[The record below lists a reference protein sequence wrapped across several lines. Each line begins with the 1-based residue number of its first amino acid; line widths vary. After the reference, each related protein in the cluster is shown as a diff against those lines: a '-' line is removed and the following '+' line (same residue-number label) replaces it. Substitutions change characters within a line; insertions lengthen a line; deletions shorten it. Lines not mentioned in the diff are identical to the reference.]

1 MREIIEQ
8 FIEQIEDDQK
18 LSQNTKSGYKGDLN
32 DLIDYVIKIKS
43 QITDL
48 NQSWV
53 KSYLQHLEGTNKE
66 RNSYNRRASTFRIFL
81 KYLYKNNLAP
91 TNYSLIVDNLST
103 FYKSQEDELQI
114 DEMKK
119 IIEDT
124 QLRSDHRLILLLIG
138 KLSLTATQIV
148 SLNTHQLDFETKILN
163 LSDTQKIELP
173 HQIFV
178 LLREYLLDIRVNIEG
193 ANENLSLF
201 LNEKGK
207 TLTELDIYK
216 LIKKLSTALSLE
228 GKLTTRSLKK
238 LSDKETTNDIL
249 SIQREIYSIISPT

>member
-18 LSQNTKSGYKGDLN
+18 LLPNTKSAYKSDLN
-32 DLIDYVIKIKS
+32 DLIDYVISIKS

-48 NQSWV
+48 DQAWV
-53 KSYLQHLEGTNKE
+53 RNYLQHLETTNKE
-66 RNSYNRRASTFRIFL
+66 RNSYNRRASTFSIFL
-81 KYLYKNNLAP
+81 RYLYKNNLAP

-103 FYKSQEDELQI
+103 FFKSQEDELQAEDI
-114 DEMKK
+114 KK

-124 QLRSDHRLILLLIG
+124 KLKLDQRLILLLIG
-138 KLSLTATQIV
+138 RLSLNATQIV
-148 SLNTHQLDFETKILN
+148 SLNTHQLDFESKTIN

-173 HQIFV
+173 LQIFT
-178 LLREYLLDIRVNIEG
+178 LMREYLLDVRPSIPC
-193 ANENLSLF
+193 ADENLSLF

-207 TLTELDIYK
+207 SLTEIDIYK
-216 LIKKLSTALSLE
+216 LIKKLSEDLSLV

-238 LSDKETTNDIL
+238 LSEKESTNDIL
-249 SIQREIYSIISPT
+249 AIQREINSIISPQ